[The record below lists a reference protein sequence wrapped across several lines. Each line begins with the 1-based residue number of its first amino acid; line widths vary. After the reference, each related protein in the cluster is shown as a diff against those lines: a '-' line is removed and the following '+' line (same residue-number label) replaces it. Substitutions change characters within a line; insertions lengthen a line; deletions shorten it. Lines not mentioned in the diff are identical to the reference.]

1 MKKAQKTNT
10 NEFATK
16 AEMNKGFEDLA
27 GIVGRGFESV
37 ENKISGIDS
46 KVDSFA
52 KNLNDFRVEVKNEF
66 RQVTG
71 ILVKNHEERI
81 TALEKRARITS

>member
-1 MKKAQKTNT
+1 MNKAQKTNT

-27 GIVGRGFESV
+27 GIVGRGFERIEGGMKAAATEAS
-37 ENKISGIDS
+37 E
-46 KVDSFA
+46 
-52 KNLNDFRVEVKNEF
+52 FRREVKNEF

-81 TALEKRARITS
+81 TALEKKARITS